1 MGRLQLSLRI
11 AERAAVRG
19 AQQANVKWF
28 HLATGMA
35 DYREG
40 RYARAVERLDKSL
53 TPGAEYFYLDSL
65 AYLFLAMAHSR
76 LGEKEEAA
84 QAMYKARILMDE
96 RFPKLDRGQLLD
108 KE

>member
-1 MGRLQLSLRI
+1 MPWNGSTKVLLPVPNTFTST
-11 AERAAVRG
+11 A
-19 AQQANVKWF
+19 W
-28 HLATGMA
+28 
-35 DYREG
+35 
-40 RYARAVERLDKSL
+40 
-53 TPGAEYFYLDSL
+53 P
-65 AYLFLAMAHSR
+65 YLFLAMAHSR